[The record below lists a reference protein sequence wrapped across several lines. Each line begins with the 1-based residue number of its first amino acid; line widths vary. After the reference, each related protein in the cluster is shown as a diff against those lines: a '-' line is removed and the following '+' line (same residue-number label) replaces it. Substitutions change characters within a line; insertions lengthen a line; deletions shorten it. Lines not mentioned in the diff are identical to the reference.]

1 MGAACLV
8 GVGAG
13 EPVRVAGCGCL
24 GVSAHVDTRESARV
38 SGRVCACACAAV
50 GTSGPNG
57 CSCGGPVREPEAFV
71 SQEEFGY
78 INVCELVVVRTPVG
92 VVLVC
97 LCYREQVA
105 VCGGG

>member
-1 MGAACLV
+1 M
-8 GVGAG
+8 
-13 EPVRVAGCGCL
+13 
-24 GVSAHVDTRESARV
+24 
-38 SGRVCACACAAV
+38 
-50 GTSGPNG
+50 
-57 CSCGGPVREPEAFV
+57 REPEAFV

-78 INVCELVVVRTPVG
+78 INVCEPVVVRTPVG